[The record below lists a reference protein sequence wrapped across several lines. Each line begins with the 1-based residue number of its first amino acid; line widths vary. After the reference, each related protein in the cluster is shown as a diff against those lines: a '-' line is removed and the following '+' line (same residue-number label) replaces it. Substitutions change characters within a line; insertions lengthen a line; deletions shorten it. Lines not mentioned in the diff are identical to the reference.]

1 MTLKMKRDV
10 EMDEVEA
17 VLEKIWDLH
26 DKLSDEIHSISRTHF
41 ANSTKS
47 LKNSNTH
54 ENNFKNNNIKHQSQP
69 QNHFFD
75 HDFKDYNNIN
85 TNGFVFFKDFDK
97 NCAIAEA
104 KSLNSIRSALENLEE
119 QLEFFHIGTFPVCTK
134 DWEKRKKRQ
143 TVQIQQRAERD
154 AALARLEQSR
164 IVLALRLAEHHG
176 KRYKVIDEAMDF
188 VGNVRDATCFVGPD
202 NFSNPP
208 ASAPAEHS
216 MQKKGVS
223 SNIFVRLLFSGL
235 DSAKRTLQLDK
246 LGGVLGNAAL
256 FALSMVALLH
266 LQQATSKDNNML
278 DSAQNQ
284 DRRTVKK
291 ILQREGSSSTGQLN
305 PLDVRLARG

>member
-1 MTLKMKRDV
+1 MKREV

-69 QNHFFD
+69 HNHFFD

-85 TNGFVFFKDFDK
+85 SNGFVFFKDFDK

-119 QLEFFHIGTFPVCTK
+119 QLEFFH
-134 DWEKRKKRQ
+134 

-216 MQKKGVS
+216 LQKKGVS
-223 SNIFVRLLFSGL
+223 SNIFVRFLFSGL

-291 ILQREGSSSTGQLN
+291 LLQRDGSSSTGQLN